1 MAGTGRVTTPSAPLP
16 RALVTMGVAAALAA
30 VDLAHKALA
39 DTPEWAY
46 HVRSLEWYVLAA
58 AVVAGCVS
66 LARVPSLAV
75 AATAGVLA
83 GGAAG
88 NALSGVA
95 SRRGVPNPIV
105 VVGDRHVVAFNLA
118 DVFTVGGIALLAVV
132 LAAVSIRNR
141 HRLLPPRRL
150 WSTLRG
156 RVRR

>member
-1 MAGTGRVTTPSAPLP
+1 VADAGRVARPSAALP
-16 RALVTMGVAAALAA
+16 RALVTVGVAAALAA

-39 DTPEWAY
+39 ETPEWAY
-46 HVRSLEWYVLAA
+46 HGRTAEWYALTA
-58 AVVAGCVS
+58 AVVVGCVS
-66 LARVPSLAV
+66 LARIPSLAV
-75 AATAGVLA
+75 AAAAGVLA

-118 DVFTVGGIALLAVV
+118 DVFTVGGIALLVVV
-132 LAAVSIRNR
+132 LATVSIRNR

-150 WSTLRG
+150 WRALRA